1 MNLPINEGQRPSR
14 LELDRYHTGE
24 LTPSE
29 AEALEGRLGDPEH
42 AHLAE
47 VASAKQHV
55 RPFDAAA
62 LRARAMAGG
71 TSLQAAPATPAPANR
86 PSWLW
91 VAPLLLAAAVL
102 LAVLVPWG
110 EGTGTVAPSDPA
122 IPDIRFR
129 GGDVQLFVAD
139 RGALA
144 PWDGE
149 ALGEGEVV
157 GFRVDAT
164 GHDHVVIVSIDG
176 EGHATVLWPEG
187 DALFEP
193 LRGEGQVPLPGTL
206 TLDDAV
212 GPETFLAIYDTP
224 APDAL
229 ARARHVHRQEG
240 AEGLLRWAEAEALVD
255 AVQVERQGARAGTLD
270 P

>member
-1 MNLPINEGQRPSR
+1 MNLPINEGQHPSR

-24 LTPSE
+24 LEAAE
-29 AEALEGRLGDPEH
+29 AEALEAQLGEREQ

-47 VASAKQHV
+47 VESARQQV

-62 LRARAMAGG
+62 LRARARG
-71 TSLQAAPATPAPANR
+71 SAAQPAPSTPAPANR
-86 PSWLW
+86 PWMW

-102 LAVLVPWG
+102 LAVLVPRG
-110 EGTGTVAPSDPA
+110 GAGTGTTAPSDPDV
-122 IPDIRFR
+122 PDIRFR

-139 RGALA
+139 GGHLV

-149 ALGEGEVV
+149 ALFEGDVI

-164 GHDHVVIVSIDG
+164 NHDHVVVVSVDG
-176 EGHATVLWPEG
+176 EGHASVLWPEG
-187 DALFEP
+187 DALYEP
-193 LRGEGQVPLPGTL
+193 LRGDGQVPLPGTL
-206 TLDDAV
+206 TLDDAP
-212 GPETFLAIYDTP
+212 GPETFVAVYDTP

-240 AEGLLRWAEAEALVD
+240 AQGLLRWADAEALVD
-255 AVQVERQGARAGTLD
+255 AVQVERDADEAGTLD